1 MLRLPTASSFVALTL
16 FALALAS
23 ACEPGKPP
31 ETPEEAP
38 AKSADPDKGAAEPS
52 AEPKPDSAPDK
63 GSQENAPPQPG
74 NNVPAGMS
82 MDTYEMT
89 PSDCNALG
97 RHYGEVA
104 RNDQAGALSP
114 KLNEKQRAATMDQID
129 KVVSKLEEKWTNGC
143 HSTLVDHAVDHDA
156 IKCALG
162 AKSVK
167 EFDTCLNGP
176 GGTQQPAGKRPAGD
190 KKKK

>member
-1 MLRLPTASSFVALTL
+1 MLRTPKVSRLVALTL
-16 FALALAS
+16 FALAP

-31 ETPEEAP
+31 ETPGEAP
-38 AKSADPDKGAAEPS
+38 ASSADPDKGAAADPDKGAS

-63 GSQENAPPQPG
+63 PPPQPG
-74 NNVPAGMS
+74 NEVPAGMS

-104 RNDQAGALSP
+104 RSDQAAALSP
-114 KLNEKQRAATMDQID
+114 KLNEKQRSATMDQID
-129 KVVSKLEEKWTNGC
+129 KVVSKNEEKWTNGC
-143 HSTLVDHAVDHDA
+143 HSTLVNHAVDHDS
-156 IKCALG
+156 IKCALS
-162 AKSVK
+162 AKTVK
-167 EFDTCLNGP
+167 DFDTCLNGP
-176 GGTQQPAGKRPAGD
+176 GGTPQPAGKPPAGN

>member
-1 MLRLPTASSFVALTL
+1 MLCTTKVSRFVALTL
-16 FALALAS
+16 FALAP

-31 ETPEEAP
+31 ETPEGP
-38 AKSADPDKGAAEPS
+38 ASSADPDKGAAAEPP

-63 GSQENAPPQPG
+63 GSQENAPPQPA

-104 RNDQAGALSP
+104 RNDQAAALSP
-114 KLNEKQRAATMDQID
+114 KLNEKQRSATMDQID
-129 KVVSKLEEKWTNGC
+129 KVVSKNEEKWTNGC
-143 HSTLVDHAVDHDA
+143 HSTLVNHAVDHDA
-156 IKCALG
+156 IKCALS
-162 AKSVK
+162 AKTVK
-167 EFDTCLNGP
+167 DFDTCLNGP
-176 GGTQQPAGKRPAGD
+176 GGTSQPAGKPPVGN